1 MGFANADALV
11 AYCGFNPQSNDSVM
25 RHGRRR
31 LGKSGPAPLPRQV
44 YLMGFAALRKN
55 ALKPLYLALRA
66 KGYAP
71 TQAFIILERKL
82 LRAAFAVWKNS

>member
-1 MGFANADALV
+1 
-11 AYCGFNPQSNDSVM
+11 
-25 RHGRRR
+25 
-31 LGKSGPAPLPRQV
+31 
-44 YLMGFAALRKN
+44 MGFAALRKN